1 MRHKKHI
8 CLIGPG
14 EFGTELA
21 REMAPARFVFLPGPN
36 LVIKPSDVL
45 VVIGREKDL
54 MGIKDWKKPP
64 VSKET

>member
-1 MRHKKHI
+1 
-8 CLIGPG
+8 
-14 EFGTELA
+14 
-21 REMAPARFVFLPGPN
+21 MAPARFVFLPGPN

-64 VSKET
+64 ASQET